1 MDSDQS
7 KESEYCVVQDATGK
21 NRFQCKR
28 CYRQLSSKHS
38 VLYHLHSAHNMS
50 PVKRAKKKYLE
61 DTSIEIPRTTLIS
74 RRQKQGPLEL
84 AETSTSERSSIEN
97 AVESATEHR
106 EMAEID
112 INIDPTSVTDF
123 SSFDFNEQH
132 SEQICIDS
140 SRDFSDTEMESQS
153 GIWED
158 VLKNKN
164 YIRNRYLQDNETIT
178 DITDG
183 SLYRKLL
190 SENDFLNGTDNTN
203 LTAVINTDGVSLYS
217 SSKVQ
222 LWPIFMAVNELNPCA
237 RFARE
242 NVILAGIWQGKGK
255 PPFNTFI
262 GSFCKLMNDLYD
274 TGITEKL
281 NGEET
286 TVKLKVICGIY
297 DLPAKA
303 AILNMTQYNGSDS
316 CITCEEPGKTVKQ
329 GKGTSRCFPYRETA
343 EKYPNRNQAGVKLAM
358 ERGTERNRIK
368 GFKGTSP
375 LLDLKNFDIV
385 SGTPPDYMHG
395 VLLGVTKTLL
405 YKWFSSTESKKEYF
419 IGDKV
424 KLISKRLNSIK
435 PPESMERLPRD
446 LEKNYTH
453 FKATELQAWL
463 IYYGI
468 PCVEGILPNKY
479 LEHFACLAEGV
490 YFLLGDKISKND
502 LQRAHILLDAFFRN
516 FSNLYPAGSCGLN
529 VHNIG
534 MHMVEYVRVLGPLWS
549 WSCFPFEDCNSMIT
563 KTVHGTGDVT
573 KQVMKIKEAQA
584 LLRNNLPLIFKGKNW
599 KNLKPVA
606 NCEIAGAITEV
617 PKDENTNFIL
627 EELGLSDTSCIKKVD
642 RVMLNGKKMYS
653 GSYTRMKRRICN
665 TFLTKRGIA
674 CSVKYFIFH
683 EQTQLI
689 FALVIPL
696 YLTEYRIGELRA
708 GKYLFTSTACDKCK
722 LLLVNELEENLWYID
737 PKVNGKIFIAKMP
750 NSYGHSVFK

>member
-1 MDSDQS
+1 MI
-7 KESEYCVVQDATGK
+7 
-21 NRFQCKR
+21 F
-28 CYRQLSSKHS
+28 
-38 VLYHLHSAHNMS
+38 
-50 PVKRAKKKYLE
+50 
-61 DTSIEIPRTTLIS
+61 LI
-74 RRQKQGPLEL
+74 
-84 AETSTSERSSIEN
+84 
-97 AVESATEHR
+97 
-106 EMAEID
+106 
-112 INIDPTSVTDF
+112 
-123 SSFDFNEQH
+123 
-132 SEQICIDS
+132 
-140 SRDFSDTEMESQS
+140 S

-297 DLPAKA
+297 DLPTKA

-642 RVMLNGKKMYS
+642 RAMLNGKKMYS

-689 FALVIPL
+689 FAFVIPL